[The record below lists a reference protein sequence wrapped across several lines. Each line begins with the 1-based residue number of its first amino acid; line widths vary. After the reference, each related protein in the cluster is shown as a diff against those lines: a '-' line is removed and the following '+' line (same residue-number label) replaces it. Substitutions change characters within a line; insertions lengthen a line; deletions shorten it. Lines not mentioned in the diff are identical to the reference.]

1 MATQALR
8 IDYSLSLLER
18 QLGQPRAAFLA
29 QPELHW
35 SVKGLRDE
43 HAPALAHVL
52 RSNKALQELGLARN
66 QLTGELTLTLS
77 LTQPQPNP
85 NPTQTHTQ
93 TLILTRR
100 RGLHDRACAA
110 RCERTARALVERQPA
125 G

>member
-66 QLTGELTLTLS
+66 QLTGELTLTLG
-77 LTQPQPNP
+77 LTNPKPNP
-85 NPTQTHTQ
+85 NLTPTQTQ
-93 TLILTRR
+93 PLILTRR